1 MIHLVSHDDEQALKL
16 LIDVVSRRRVLDVI
30 KKMVR

>member
-1 MIHLVSHDDEQALKL
+1 LFLIDDEQALKL

-30 KKMVR
+30 KKKKR